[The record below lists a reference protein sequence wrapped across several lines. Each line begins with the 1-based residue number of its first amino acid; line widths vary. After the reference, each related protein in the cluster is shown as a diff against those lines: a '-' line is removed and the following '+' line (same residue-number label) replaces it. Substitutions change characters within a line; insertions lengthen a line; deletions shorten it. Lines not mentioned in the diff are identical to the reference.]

1 MADVKAELQSRV
13 TKFGECFMNKKPEEI
28 VNFYTEDCL
37 VLAPGAPAVQGREAL
52 KAFFGEL
59 VKCFEK
65 VGKIENNV
73 LEVLSMD
80 ADLATSIN
88 TDTSYDADGKTVVTN
103 K

>member
-1 MADVKAELQSRV
+1 M
-13 TKFGECFMNKKPEEI
+13 
-28 VNFYTEDCL
+28 
-37 VLAPGAPAVQGREAL
+37 
-52 KAFFGEL
+52 FFGAL
-59 VKCFEK
+59 VKCFEN

-88 TDTSYDADGKTVVTN
+88 TDTSYDADGKIVVTN